1 MGFGFLCIGQI
12 LRGLATRKYLSNFT
26 QVRHRDIFTINAIGS
41 LTNLVLPLRIG
52 DIGRIFLF
60 SRKNLKVQISTVFV
74 IIERVTDLL
83 IVNLVI
89 LFFSIFIPSVPFR
102 QLNILGI
109 LMSLT
114 FLIFFYS
121 STKTTVVKKVKFLL
135 IFYHFKSICNLSAFR
150 YFFSII
156 FLNWIFTFT
165 AIYILSMNNVSILQ
179 SWVNFNTKLGDPL
192 TIIFKRDFSLMLTL
206 LIPIIGAWIY
216 SAYFPSSKKVAEKAL
231 NVLVRS
237 NYELTDL
244 RRFNSNFA
252 GSGDVLFRAKIS
264 SRNNGKIENEQNVIV
279 KVSKIGTPLESKRI
293 ENFFESNKDIYNF
306 PKILIS
312 GVYRKRYYLVF
323 ELISDDSSD
332 KPSLN
337 AYEFIKNLE
346 HTKKFEV
353 MKEAVEYIYST
364 SERTNTFDR
373 LKNEI
378 YDYQS
383 DAIVKRIR
391 RSESIS
397 YLFLNV
403 YRKNDRMIL
412 EKLSNLIDKLIF
424 DLDKNLNKIKIGV
437 THGDAT
443 LSNLLIQ
450 KNGDKK
456 VFWSIDP
463 NPRFPVGNLEFDLSK
478 IMQSTHFMYE
488 ELILFKTNERYFF
501 NNFRQIQEDQGLAI
515 IFNSIIQNNDHPVDF
530 GLLNLFFLIHL
541 IRLIPYKTNETKEF
555 FSILI
560 QLIIQMEDD
569 VYNRP

>member
-12 LRGLATRKYLSNFT
+12 LRGLATRKYLSYFT

-41 LTNLVLPLRIG
+41 LTNLVFPLRIG

-60 SRKNLKVQISTVFV
+60 SRKNLKIQISTAFV

-83 IVNLVI
+83 VVNLVI
-89 LFFSIFIPSVPFR
+89 LFSSIFIPSVPFG
-102 QLNILGI
+102 QLNALGI
-109 LMSLT
+109 FVSLT
-114 FLIFFYS
+114 FLIIFYS
-121 STKTTVVKKVKFLL
+121 SAKTTIVKKINFLL
-135 IFYHFKSICNLSAFR
+135 IFYHFKSICNISAYR
-150 YFFSII
+150 YFFSMI

-165 AIYILSMNNVSILQ
+165 AIYILSLNNVSILQ

-192 TIIFKRDFSLMLTL
+192 TIIFRRDFSLMFTL

-216 SAYFPSSKKVAEKAL
+216 STYFPSSRKVAEKAL
-231 NVLVRS
+231 DVLVRS
-237 NYELTDL
+237 DHELTDL
-244 RRFNSNFA
+244 KKFSSNFA
-252 GSGDVLFRAKIS
+252 GSGDELFQAKIN
-264 SRNNGKIENEQNVIV
+264 SRNNDKIENVQNVIV
-279 KVSKIGTPLESKRI
+279 KVSKIGTVMDSIRI
-293 ENFFESNKDIYNF
+293 EDFLRLNNNIYNF

-312 GVYRKRYYLVF
+312 GVYRKRYYLLY

-337 AYEFIKNLE
+337 AYEFIKSLE
-346 HTKKFEV
+346 QKNKFEV
-353 MKEAVEYIYST
+353 MKEALEYIYST
-364 SERTNTFDR
+364 GERTNTADP

-378 YDYQS
+378 YDCQN
-383 DAIVKRIR
+383 DDIAKRLR

-403 YRKNDRMIL
+403 YRKNDRVIL
-412 EKLSNLIDKLIF
+412 EKLSNLIDRLII
-424 DLDKNLNKIKIGV
+424 DLNKNSHKIKIGV

-450 KNGDKK
+450 RNSDKK
-456 VFWSIDP
+456 IFWSIDP

-488 ELILFKTNERYFF
+488 ELISFKGNERYFF
-501 NNFRQIQEDQGLAI
+501 NNFKQIREDQGLVN
-515 IFNSIIQNNDHPVDF
+515 IFNSIIRNDEYYVDVN
-530 GLLNLFFLIHL
+530 LLNLFFLIHL

-569 VYNRP
+569 VHSRP

>member
-12 LRGLATRKYLSNFT
+12 LRGLATRKYLSYFT

-41 LTNLVLPLRIG
+41 LSNLVFPLRIG

-74 IIERVTDLL
+74 IIERITDLL
-83 IVNLVI
+83 VVNLVI
-89 LFFSIFIPSVPFR
+89 LFSSIFIPSVPFG
-102 QLNILGI
+102 QLNALGI
-109 LMSLT
+109 FVSLT
-114 FLIFFYS
+114 FLIIFYS
-121 STKTTVVKKVKFLL
+121 FAKTTIVKKINFLL
-135 IFYHFKSICNLSAFR
+135 IFYHFKSICNLSAYR

-165 AIYILSMNNVSILQ
+165 AIYILSLNNVSILQ

-192 TIIFKRDFSLMLTL
+192 TIIFRRDFSLMFTL

-216 SAYFPSSKKVAEKAL
+216 STYFPSSRKVAEKAL
-231 NVLVRS
+231 DVLVRS
-237 NYELTDL
+237 DHEFTDL
-244 RRFNSNFA
+244 KKFRSNFA
-252 GSGDVLFRAKIS
+252 GSGDVLFQAKIN
-264 SRNNGKIENEQNVIV
+264 SRNNGKIENVQNVIV
-279 KVSKIGTPLESKRI
+279 KVSKIGTVMDSIRI
-293 ENFFESNKDIYNF
+293 EDFLRLNNNIYNF

-312 GVYRKRYYLVF
+312 GVYRRRYYLVC

-337 AYEFIKNLE
+337 AYEFIISLE
-346 HTKKFEV
+346 HKNKFEV
-353 MKEAVEYIYST
+353 MKEALEYIYST
-364 SERTNTFDR
+364 GERSNAADP
-373 LKNEI
+373 LKNEKYVCQNDSI
-378 YDYQS
+378 
-383 DAIVKRIR
+383 AKRLK

-403 YRKNDRMIL
+403 YRKNDRVIL
-412 EKLSNLIDKLIF
+412 EKLSNLIDRLII
-424 DLDKNLNKIKIGV
+424 DLNKNSHKIKIGV

-450 KNGDKK
+450 RSSDKK
-456 VFWSIDP
+456 IIWSIDP

-488 ELILFKTNERYFF
+488 ELISFKGNERYFF
-501 NNFRQIQEDQGLAI
+501 NNFKQIREDQGLVD
-515 IFNSIIQNNDHPVDF
+515 IFNSIIRNDEYSVDVN
-530 GLLNLFFLIHL
+530 LLNLFFLIHL

-569 VYNRP
+569 VHSRP